1 MNITSLGGK
10 SLFCAN
16 MIKDL
21 ELRRKIW
28 IIWVR
33 VNVIIARKMQREN
46 THIHTHTHTHTHTHR
61 SKQYEDAAEWPRPEW
76 WLHSL
81 DSRRSTQL
89 WESMPSVLL
98 FLYFIHFCSF
108 PWVSSV
114 SADTKSSE
122 ILVTHVYILWILWE
136 STPLATRTLCR
147 FFLGKCI
154 SIPAFCWDGQLNP

>member
-46 THIHTHTHTHTHTHR
+46 THIHTQTHTHTHTYTHT
-61 SKQYEDAAEWPRPEW
+61 
-76 WLHSL
+76 HTH
-81 DSRRSTQL
+81 TQEQAVWRCSQMTSSWVVAPL
-89 WESMPSVLL
+89 FGFQKVHPALGIHALCMILPLFHPLL
-98 FLYFIHFCSF
+98 FLSMSWQC
-108 PWVSSV
+108 
-114 SADTKSSE
+114 
-122 ILVTHVYILWILWE
+122 
-136 STPLATRTLCR
+136 
-147 FFLGKCI
+147 
-154 SIPAFCWDGQLNP
+154 FCWYKILRNFGHPLFIFCGYCGNPQH

>member
-33 VNVIIARKMQREN
+33 VNVIIARKTQREN
-46 THIHTHTHTHTHTHR
+46 THIHTHTHTHTHT
-61 SKQYEDAAEWPRPEW
+61 SKQCEDAAKWAHPEW

-81 DSRRSTQL
+81 GSRRPTQL
-89 WESMPSVLL
+89 LESVPSVLF

-108 PWVSSV
+108 PWVGSV

-122 ILVTHVYILWILWE
+122 ILVTPCLYSVDIVGIHAISYKDSPQIL
-136 STPLATRTLCR
+136 P
-147 FFLGKCI
+147 G
-154 SIPAFCWDGQLNP
+154 